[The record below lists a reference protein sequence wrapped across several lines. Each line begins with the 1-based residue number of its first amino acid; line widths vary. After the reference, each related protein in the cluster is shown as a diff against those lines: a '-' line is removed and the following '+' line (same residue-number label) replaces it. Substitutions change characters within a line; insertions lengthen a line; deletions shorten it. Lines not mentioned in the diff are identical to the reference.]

1 MKTVQVPIE
10 IRMEGDASAVQYEV
24 VGSNRVFTLPSGD
37 PVDAADVSVHVAG
50 EEEEVDGEHG
60 VRKNA

>member
-1 MKTVQVPIE
+1 METLQVPIE

-37 PVDAADVSVHVAG
+37 PVDAADVSVHVA
-50 EEEEVDGEHG
+50 EEEEGDDGKH
-60 VRKNA
+60 